1 MLLENNEV
9 VSKNTVFRAVRSQHA
24 LIMALLLDKCHKTVV
39 LFTIWVPGLLL
50 SDWSCE
56 RRVAN
61 AKLISLR
68 AQKGKAMGDSEVEMM
83 LLRCFE
89 NG

>member
-1 MLLENNEV
+1 
-9 VSKNTVFRAVRSQHA
+9 
-24 LIMALLLDKCHKTVV
+24 MALLLDECHKTVV
-39 LFTIWVPGLLL
+39 LLTFWVPGLLL

-68 AQKGKAMGDSEVEMM
+68 AQKGRAMGDSEVEMM
-83 LLRCFE
+83 LLRSFE